1 MATDT
6 TLNIRIEEEIK
17 NRAAEIFEASGLT
30 TSSAVRMFLI
40 RVIEDEG
47 LPFDASKPNAKT
59 LRAIRDAKTGNSKK
73 AKDAAA
79 LLKQLNA

>member
-30 TSSAVRMFLI
+30 TSSAVRMFLL

-47 LPFDASKPNAKT
+47 LPFDSSKPNAKT
-59 LRAIRDAKTGNSKK
+59 LKAIRDAKNGDTKK
-73 AKDAAA
+73 AKSSSA